1 MSDRKL
7 RETLD
12 LQRRERE
19 SREAQDEA
27 ARVAAT
33 ADNERARREWLAK
46 VKRERDEKRA
56 AGERAAREHAAS
68 EEARFKDFLCA
79 SYLGA
84 NPAASAE
91 DFERVY
97 PALRDDYQRREMER
111 RIAAEREHGEYRLL

>member
-12 LQRRERE
+12 RQRRERE

-27 ARVAAT
+27 ARVAVT

-46 VKRERDEKRA
+46 VKRERDEKRE

-68 EEARFKDFLCA
+68 EEARFKAFLRSA
-79 SYLGA
+79 FLESNPGA
-84 NPAASAE
+84 TSE
-91 DFERVY
+91 DFARIY
-97 PALRDDYQRREMER
+97 PQLRDDYYRREMER
-111 RIAAEREHGEYRLL
+111 RIAAEMAQGEYRLI